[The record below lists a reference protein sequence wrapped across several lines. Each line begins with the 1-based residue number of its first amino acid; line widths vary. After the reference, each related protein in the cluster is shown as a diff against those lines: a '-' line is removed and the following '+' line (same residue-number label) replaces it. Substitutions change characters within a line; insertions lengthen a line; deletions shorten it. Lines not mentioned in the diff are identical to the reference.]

1 MLRGAPPLGAMR
13 GAPRERR
20 PRTTAERSSRGST
33 CYAGVASGA
42 WLLIS
47 WLTCGVVA
55 SQQEE
60 KLEQVSGTAD
70 LGDQLNKGVRRRAR
84 GSQDSR
90 DGSLTVVP
98 TDDTASGTTPMPD
111 LRALT
116 NASEAA
122 SAAAAP
128 RGFSAARS
136 EADQSVPTTRGLDQ
150 SVRNDSQSSVSREQ
164 RSRVDGSVN
173 QGLDGQKGASQNVF
187 NIF

>member
-1 MLRGAPPLGAMR
+1 MR
-13 GAPRERR
+13 GARHERR
-20 PRTTAERSSRGST
+20 PRITTGQGSGLST
-33 CYAGVASGA
+33 CHVGVVNGA
-42 WLLIS
+42 WLLLS

-55 SQQEE
+55 SQQEQE
-60 KLEQVSGTAD
+60 LEEISDLAD
-70 LGDQLNKGVRRRAR
+70 PGDQLNTGVRRRAR
-84 GSQDSR
+84 GSQGSR

-122 SAAAAP
+122 SAAAP

-150 SVRNDSQSSVSREQ
+150 SVRNSDSQSMISGGQ
-164 RSRVDGSVN
+164 RSRDDGSVN
-173 QGLDGQKGASQNVF
+173 TGSDGRKGATQNGSNF
-187 NIF
+187 ENGGF